1 MSITFPATTATAYA
15 ASTTTATTTAS
26 TAMYAS
32 SPLPDTVTAS
42 AEASASFKMDLTFHP
57 ADYTLFILMML
68 LSALIGVYYGCYKRQ
83 NSVSEYLHGGK
94 TMSVLPVAMSLISS
108 NVSGITMLAVPAEMY
123 LFGTQFALLGIMVFP
138 AIIVVMYW
146 FLPMFF
152 NLQCNSSFEYLELRF
167 DRRVRQLGSFLF
179 ALGQLLY
186 MPVVIY
192 VPCLALNQV
201 SGVSI
206 HLISP
211 IACLIC
217 IFYTT
222 LGGVKAV
229 IWTDALQ
236 LFLLALASMA
246 VILLGIVRLGGL
258 GVLLERSLQGGRIE
272 LFNMDPSPYARC
284 TFWNVGVGACIT
296 IVLNLGAGP
305 SSVQRFLSVSTL
317 REARLTSLYVAI
329 GYFVTKVF
337 SVVTGLVIFA
347 SYFYCDPLDKSVG
360 VVKKGDQLV
369 PYFVMDVGRDYP
381 GLSGLFV
388 AGVFSA
394 ALSTLSGGLN
404 TLSGT
409 LYTDFIEKFIPHK
422 VSDERASVHM
432 KIVSLAI
439 GAFCVGMIFV
449 VEHLGPV
456 LQVAIS
462 FMGITAGAAYGLF
475 ALGMFFPTVNS
486 KGALVGAFSCLVFM
500 IITVGGNSLAM
511 YRGQLTYPHLPTRTD
526 GCLPNATVSD
536 YFPTLPPDT
545 PSPKDADLFPLFKV
559 SYLYFSVLGMAV
571 TTVVALIVSAC
582 TGGND
587 LEKADPDLFSPAVA
601 RFLPRSRKQKQQAAD
616 AAAAAAASL
625 PMKEYKAV
633 PVAEK

>member
-1 MSITFPATTATAYA
+1 MSTTYA
-15 ASTTTATTTAS
+15 AVSTATTTAATS
-26 TAMYAS
+26 MGAATS
-32 SPLPDTVTAS
+32 
-42 AEASASFKMDLTFHP
+42 MDAATSMGDVDATIPVLDAALGAGAAFDMELTFHP
-57 ADYTLFILMML
+57 ADYTLFVLMML
-68 LSALIGVYYGCYKRQ
+68 MSALIGVYYGCYKRQ
-83 NSVSEYLHGGK
+83 DSVSEYLHGGK

-108 NVSGITMLAVPAEMY
+108 NISGITMLAVPAEMY
-123 LFGTQFALLGIMVFP
+123 LYGTQFALLGIMVFP
-138 AIIVVMYW
+138 AVIVVMYW

-152 NLQCNSSFEYLELRF
+152 NLQCNSSFEYLEMRF

-201 SGVSI
+201 SGISV

-236 LFLLALASMA
+236 LFLLVLASVA
-246 VILLGIVRLGGL
+246 VIVLGVVRLGGL
-258 GVLLERSLQGGRIE
+258 GVLLERSLEGGRIE
-272 LFNMDPSPYARC
+272 FFNMDPNPYTRC
-284 TFWNVGVGACIT
+284 TFWNVGVGACVT
-296 IVLNLGAGP
+296 IILNMGAGP
-305 SSVQRFLSVSTL
+305 SSVQRFLSVPTL
-317 REARLTSLYVAI
+317 ADARRTSVYLAF
-329 GYFVTKVF
+329 GYFLTKLF
-337 SVVTGLVIFA
+337 SVLTGLIIFA

-360 VVKKGDQLV
+360 AVRKGDQLV

-394 ALSTLSGGLN
+394 ALSTMSGGLN

-409 LYTDFIEKFIPHK
+409 LYTDFIEKYLPKK
-422 VSDERASVHM
+422 VSDERASTHM
-432 KIVSLAI
+432 KLVSLVI

-449 VEHLGPV
+449 VENLGGV

-475 ALGMFFPTVNS
+475 FLGMFFPTVNS
-486 KGALVGAFSCLVFM
+486 KGALVGAYTCLVVM
-500 IITVGGNSLAM
+500 VVTVGGNSLAM
-511 YRGQLTYPHLPTRTD
+511 YNDSLKYPHLPTRTD
-526 GCLPNATVSD
+526 GCLPNSTLDAN
-536 YFPTLPPDT
+536 FPTASPDA
-545 PSPKDADLFPLFKV
+545 PSPHDADVFPLFKV
-559 SYLYFSVLGMAV
+559 SYLYFSVLGVAV
-571 TTVVALIVSAC
+571 TTVVALCVSAC
-582 TGGND
+582 TGGNN
-587 LEKADPDLFSPAVA
+587 LQTADPDLFSPAVA
-601 RFLPRSRKQKQQAAD
+601 RFLPRHRKNAKE
-616 AAAAAAASL
+616 AAAAAAAVT
-625 PMKEYKAV
+625 MKEYEAV
-633 PVAEK
+633 PGADK